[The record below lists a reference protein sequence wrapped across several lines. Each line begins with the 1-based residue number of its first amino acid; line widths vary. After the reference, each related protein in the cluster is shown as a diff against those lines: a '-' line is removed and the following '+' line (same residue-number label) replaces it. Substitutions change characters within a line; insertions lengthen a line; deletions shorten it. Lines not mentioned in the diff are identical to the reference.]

1 MEITEQIGMKALRS
15 IGVGKAFRFIWFL
28 WYAWLIR
35 MALPPVRV
43 WLLRLA
49 GATVGADAVVLDVRF
64 ANLHHYGFRK
74 LTIGSRC
81 FLGDDVSL
89 DVRGGITL
97 EDDVTVSDRVSVVT
111 HINVGY
117 PDHPLQQYY
126 PTKESRVRIRHGSYI
141 GTGAIVLPGITVG
154 PLSIVAAGAVVTKDV
169 AQKTVVGG
177 VPARRMKT
185 L

>member
-1 MEITEQIGMKALRS
+1 MKALQH
-15 IGVGKAFRFIWFL
+15 IGVGKAFRFVWFL

-35 MALPPVRV
+35 ISLPPVRV

-49 GATVGADAVVLDVRF
+49 GASVGADTVILDVRF

-81 FLGDDVSL
+81 FLGDEVSL
-89 DVRGGITL
+89 DARGGITL
-97 EDDVTVSDRVSVVT
+97 EDDVTLSNRVSIVT

-117 PDHPLQQYY
+117 PDHPLQKQY
-126 PTKESRVRIRHGSYI
+126 PTKESRVRIKQGSYI
-141 GTGAIVLPGITVG
+141 GTSAIVLPGVTVG
-154 PLSIVAAGAVVTKDV
+154 PMSVIAAGAVVTKDV
-169 AQKTVVGG
+169 ANKTLVGG
-177 VPARRMKT
+177 VPARRIKT